1 MRTLLDS
8 RSMSVRSAAWRRSSR
23 LPLNRGGTE
32 PSRGWSMRRCPT
44 FGKDL
49 AQHGRVWGAWRVA
62 RVLGLGGVGVD
73 LRQAGGHIALA
84 DRANADAFVAA
95 GDDVPGCHHWPNVFG
110 PHGVAN
116 DRRVSA
122 LRGVTFLLTFQPSSA
137 QSAGVM
143 CDAGTATSD
152 TSGRHGLRVH
162 LDLAQCLV
170 HQPVALNASPMVAGR
185 RWPGQR
191 RIQSRL
197 HPERGARGHGCASGI
212 DVTGLAR
219 RDRNC
224 RPALRL
230 GECSARL
237 RGIAGCLTHPWGS
250 MNYRD
255 PNPNR
260 KEKTHGT

>member
-1 MRTLLDS
+1 MRAVRDS
-8 RSMSVRSAAWRRSSR
+8 GSMSLSSGARRGSSR
-23 LPLNRGGTE
+23 LPLNRGGRE
-32 PSRGWSMRRCPT
+32 ASGGCAMRRRLIL
-44 FGKDL
+44 GKDL
-49 AQHGRVWGAWRVA
+49 AQHGPDWAAWRAA
-62 RVLGLGGVGVD
+62 RMLGLGGAGVD
-73 LRQAGGHIALA
+73 LRHPSGHIALA
-84 DRANADAFVAA
+84 DRASADAFVAA

-122 LRGVTFLLTFQPSSA
+122 LRSVSFLSTFQPSSA

-152 TSGRHGLRVH
+152 TGGRHGLRVH

-250 MNYRD
+250 MNYRG